1 MSVGLAKNTLYL
13 TAASVGQKI
22 LSFVYFL
29 LIARIMMPENTGAYF
44 IALSLLTIFSVIAD
58 FGITPVVIR
67 ETAKHP
73 EETAALV
80 RRALGLKL
88 PFILLSGVGVLLFTW
103 FLNYDPQILR
113 LVLFALAILVADAFS
128 LLFYGVLRGLH
139 QLQFESLGIF
149 IGQSLT
155 VLIGMVVLFTQPSL
169 TWLVIALVAGSIF
182 NMLFSA
188 SRVVAKFG
196 IKILRPS
203 LDRRAAGFLLKV
215 ALPFAL
221 ANIFVKVYSY
231 VDSIFISKF
240 ISTEAV
246 GVYSVAYKFTYAFQF
261 LPMAFVAALYPS
273 MSEAVAHAPE
283 KLTGLL
289 NRAFWYLALLAVP
302 VVGGLWALAPEV
314 ISLTGVGYEEAVV
327 VLQVLIIVLLPIFL
341 DFPIGSLLNAADKQ
355 ATKTVI
361 MGLTMVVNVLAN
373 VLLIPIFGIMGAAY
387 AALLSFWFMFLAGL
401 YFIPKIIYGYKF
413 RSLIITVIP
422 IIFSGIVMAAFVFFI
437 KKSIG
442 LLPVIPFGAAV
453 YFMMLLLTGSLKKKH
468 FQEALA
474 LFKHDKNYN
483 APVASDN

>member
-1 MSVGLAKNTLYL
+1 M
-13 TAASVGQKI
+13 
-22 LSFVYFL
+22 
-29 LIARIMMPENTGAYF
+29 
-44 IALSLLTIFSVIAD
+44 
-58 FGITPVVIR
+58 
-67 ETAKHP
+67 
-73 EETAALV
+73 
-80 RRALGLKL
+80 
-88 PFILLSGVGVLLFTW
+88 
-103 FLNYDPQILR
+103 
-113 LVLFALAILVADAFS
+113 
-128 LLFYGVLRGLH
+128 
-139 QLQFESLGIF
+139 
-149 IGQSLT
+149 
-155 VLIGMVVLFTQPSL
+155 
-169 TWLVIALVAGSIF
+169 
-182 NMLFSA
+182 
-188 SRVVAKFG
+188 
-196 IKILRPS
+196 
-203 LDRRAAGFLLKV
+203 
-215 ALPFAL
+215 
-221 ANIFVKVYSY
+221 
-231 VDSIFISKF
+231 
-240 ISTEAV
+240 
-246 GVYSVAYKFTYAFQF
+246 
-261 LPMAFVAALYPS
+261 
-273 MSEAVAHAPE
+273 
-283 KLTGLL
+283 
-289 NRAFWYLALLAVP
+289 
-302 VVGGLWALAPEV
+302 
-314 ISLTGVGYEEAVV
+314 